1 MCDRPAL
8 SFILC
13 IKGHTGYFSCLK
25 CVTAGV
31 SYRPNV
37 NKRNSIFI
45 VFPELN
51 APLRTDA
58 SFRFRENPQHHL
70 PGSSLLENL
79 FHFNLLMAFCW
90 MVCM

>member
-1 MCDRPAL
+1 
-8 SFILC
+8 
-13 IKGHTGYFSCLK
+13 
-25 CVTAGV
+25 
-31 SYRPNV
+31 
-37 NKRNSIFI
+37 
-45 VFPELN
+45 LN